1 MKKASLLVTLVLGLS
16 LTLALLWLLGGG
28 LSARAA
34 PAAPAA
40 ALVYVRTD
48 GHDTNCN
55 GEHDAPATSAPDCAF
70 STIQKGVG
78 SVDSGGVVNV
88 AAGTYTEN
96 ITITKS
102 LTLQGAGA
110 SNTIVDGGD
119 AGRVLTIDNFLT
131 VDIYSMTIQHG
142 HVVTGDWGGGGIRN
156 WGSTLTLANAVVQNN
171 IVDVND
177 HTDCGGGIHNLGVL
191 SLDNVTISG
200 NSAYRGGGI
209 RSNNVLTITNSVL
222 ISNTASV
229 AGGGVH
235 IYGTAALENV
245 TFSGNTASSGGAISN
260 NEDTTLNHCTIVGN
274 IYNASSSIITLT
286 NTIVTGDCSGSA
298 AVTSNGH
305 NLDSGDSCGFT
316 ASGDITNTDPLLGPL
331 QDNGGDTFTHA
342 LLNGSPAIDASADT
356 GCPATD
362 QRGSTR
368 PVDGDN
374 DGTATCD
381 IGAYEYL
388 PQVYLPLVLRNYQP

>member
-1 MKKASLLVTLVLGLS
+1 MRNPSLLVTLALGLS
-16 LTLALLWLLGGG
+16 LSLALLWLTDSR
-28 LSARAA
+28 LSAHAT
-34 PAAPAA
+34 PTAA
-40 ALVYVRTD
+40 AIVYVRTN

-55 GEHDAPATSAPDCAF
+55 GEHDAPASSAPDCAF
-70 STIQKGVG
+70 ATIQKGVS
-78 SVDSGGVVNV
+78 SVDPGGVVNV
-88 AAGTYTEN
+88 AMGTYTES

-102 LTLQGAGA
+102 LTLRGAGA

-119 AGRVLTIDNFLT
+119 AGRVFAIDGSLT
-131 VDIYSMTIQHG
+131 VDIYSVTIQHG

-156 WGSTLTLANAVVQNN
+156 WGSTLTLANVVVQNN
-171 IVDVND
+171 IVDIYD

-222 ISNTASV
+222 TSNTASV
-229 AGGGVH
+229 SGGGVH

-245 TFSGNTASSGGAISN
+245 TFSGNTANSGGAVSN
-260 NEDTTLNHCTIVGN
+260 NEETTLNHCTIVGN
-274 IYNASSSIITLT
+274 IYNASRSILT
-286 NTIVTGDCSGSA
+286 FASTIVAGDCDGPA

-316 ASGDITNTDPLLGPL
+316 ASGDITNTNPLLGPL
-331 QDNGGDTFTHA
+331 RDNGGDTFTHS
-342 LLNGSPAIDASADT
+342 LLNGSPAIDAGADS

-368 PVDGDN
+368 PADGDK

-388 PQVYLPLVLRNYQP
+388 LPVYLPLCLCNYQP